1 MLHDGAR
8 REIIEYLIRNG
19 PLRDAAGRTTAKLRS
34 AVSYDGT
41 YAGFTQL
48 IAAMERS
55 GELKREVRGKR
66 TYSIMAV
73 SDGSVGDSQ
82 DPRGVA
88 RRASSSGSDG
98 YDYNE
103 LAASLLV
110 RVVNALSEKEA
121 ADASGPAWV
130 DRRIKSYE
138 RRYGKLEVQLLE
150 ANAEIRQISVERDE
164 LKRQLEQAQSN
175 ISILHSS
182 IDPAEVDRG
191 GVTSRLSAEDKAFLA
206 QMQRKIS
213 SSGDRVGTA
222 SAAD

>member
-1 MLHDGAR
+1 VLHDSAR

-73 SDGSVGDSQ
+73 SDGSGGDSQ
-82 DPRGVA
+82 DLGGIDQ
-88 RRASSSGSDG
+88 RASSSGSDG

-110 RVVNALSEKEA
+110 RVVNALSKKEV
-121 ADASGPAWV
+121 ADASGSAWV
-130 DRRIKSYE
+130 DRRLKSYE
-138 RRYGKLEVQLLE
+138 RRYGQLKHQLIE
-150 ANAEIRQISVERDE
+150 ANTKIRQISDERDE

-175 ISILHSS
+175 ISILHSN
-182 IDPAEVDRG
+182 IDSVGPDRG
-191 GVTSRLSAEDKAFLA
+191 GVTSRLTAEDKALLT
-206 QMQRKIS
+206 QMRRIS

>member
-1 MLHDGAR
+1 MAR
-8 REIIEYLIRNG
+8 GREIIEYLTRNG

-41 YAGFTQL
+41 SAGFTQL

-73 SDGSVGDSQ
+73 SDGVVGDSQ
-82 DPRGVA
+82 DQDGTA
-88 RRASSSGSDG
+88 QRASSSGYDG
-98 YDYNE
+98 YDYDE

-110 RVVNALSEKEA
+110 RVVNALSEKETA
-121 ADASGPAWV
+121 ESSSSAWV
-130 DRRIKSYE
+130 ERRLKSYE
-138 RRYGKLEVQLLE
+138 RRYGQLEHKLTE

-164 LKRQLEQAQSN
+164 LKRQLELAQSN
-175 ISILHSS
+175 ASILHSNT
-182 IDPAEVDRG
+182 DPGGPDRSG
-191 GVTSRLSAEDKAFLA
+191 LTSRLSAEDKALLT
-206 QMQRKIS
+206 QMRKIS
-213 SSGDRVGTA
+213 SPGDRIGAA